1 MIAGI
6 ENENVS
12 CDADHASFKDG
23 MSSIGYDLTFYL
35 WANFDDSSLNRFRD
49 FIWDPKI

>member
-1 MIAGI
+1 LHTKFGDSHFSLSWDMIAGI

-35 WANFDDSSLNRFRD
+35 
-49 FIWDPKI
+49 